1 MRGMDILLIVAKAGG
16 RVLESGM
23 PLDVAEDICEVT
35 KENRFVF
42 VHGGGIEVTE
52 LAKKLGK
59 EQKFVISPEGF
70 RSRYTDRETMDI
82 FTMVMAGRLNKQVVL
97 MLESKG
103 VKTIG
108 LSGLDGGLI
117 RAERKK
123 RLVVINERGRR
134 QVIDGGYTG
143 SISEINAELLNLL
156 LNSGYVPVISPVA
169 MSEEFEPL
177 NVDGDR
183 VAAKIAA
190 ALKADILV
198 LLTDV
203 EGVALEGKTVSRLG
217 LNETREILPKI
228 GPGMITKLQAATEA
242 LENGVKEVVI
252 SSGQRQRPISSA
264 INHQVGTVISNG

>member
-1 MRGMDILLIVAKAGG
+1 
-16 RVLESGM
+16 
-23 PLDVAEDICEVT
+23 
-35 KENRFVF
+35 
-42 VHGGGIEVTE
+42 
-52 LAKKLGK
+52 
-59 EQKFVISPEGF
+59 
-70 RSRYTDRETMDI
+70 
-82 FTMVMAGRLNKQVVL
+82 
-97 MLESKG
+97 
-103 VKTIG
+103 
-108 LSGLDGGLI
+108 LDGGLI
-117 RAERKK
+117 RAVRKK